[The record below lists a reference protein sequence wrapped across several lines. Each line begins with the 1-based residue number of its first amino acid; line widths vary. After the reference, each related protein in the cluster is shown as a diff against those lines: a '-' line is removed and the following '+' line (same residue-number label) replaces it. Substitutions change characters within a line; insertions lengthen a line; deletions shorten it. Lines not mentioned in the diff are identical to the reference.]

1 MSSPVSFLK
10 EWASLSP
17 PREHGQHQLAF
28 VTGPATRCSV
38 VSRRRAPRPVGGTCS
53 TRMANRSLA
62 SQPPRAAMA
71 HRATVSTSHR
81 RPVSSCPVQRGLA
94 ASPSATGGGRQ
105 FGLWAPAGALVD
117 RVTPGQAAGANGA
130 VQDAHR
136 RTCCEILDR
145 HSGQSWVASTGS
157 GSVRNRAI
165 SLLTGSTTTKYTAA
179 ATSRNEMTALRK
191 SPYRSVRPVARA
203 PDVGD
208 GVRPG
213 RRRCPRRRTSAP
225 MGPPRATPG
234 RPGTRAS

>member
-1 MSSPVSFLK
+1 MSNPVSFLK

-105 FGLWAPAGALVD
+105 LGCG
-117 RVTPGQAAGANGA
+117 
-130 VQDAHR
+130 H
-136 RTCCEILDR
+136 
-145 HSGQSWVASTGS
+145 
-157 GSVRNRAI
+157 
-165 SLLTGSTTTKYTAA
+165 
-179 ATSRNEMTALRK
+179 
-191 SPYRSVRPVARA
+191 
-203 PDVGD
+203 
-208 GVRPG
+208 
-213 RRRCPRRRTSAP
+213 
-225 MGPPRATPG
+225 PPERLPIE
-234 RPGTRAS
+234 